1 LLRLTLIPAAALAL
15 AVTAALGGCAA
26 APPAPRPTPSYRIT
40 APPLDL
46 FPRGSAVA
54 GCDQSRPANTS
65 TTAPDDLVLGPLVYP
80 GLLDG
85 YQADPP
91 PAADRYGI
99 RFFKVGPLLP
109 PATSVTV
116 SIAPAAEDYAAIVTE
131 GGRSGGYRS
140 VTYTSCAKDA
150 QQGYV
155 FWIGGF
161 QLVGRERACVPL
173 VVRTSGNRE
182 PRRLAIAIPVGAC
195 G

>member
-1 LLRLTLIPAAALAL
+1 MLRLTLIPVAALAL
-15 AVTAALGGCAA
+15 ALTAVLGSCVSAT
-26 APPAPRPTPSYRIT
+26 PVPQPTPSYRIT

-46 FPRGSAVA
+46 LPRGSAVA
-54 GCDQSRPANTS
+54 GCDESRPANTS

-91 PAADRYGI
+91 PPVDRYGI

-116 SIAPAAEDYAAIVTE
+116 SIAPAAVDYAGIVTE

-140 VTYTSCAKDA
+140 VTYTSCAKDS
-150 QQGYV
+150 QHGYV
-155 FWIGGF
+155 FWVGGF
-161 QLVGRERACVPL
+161 QLVDRERACVPL
-173 VVRTSGNRE
+173 IVSTAGNRE